1 MKQDKTRKWA
11 DAQLDGRPAEYRWR
25 RLRKFRNSIPY
36 IQRRKVWLMPTRRV
50 LCSNAA
56 NIVER
61 KSWTQS
67 EVCTW
72 QNSIR
77 GQKPAK
83 MHI

>member
-11 DAQLDGRPAEYRWR
+11 DAQLDGRPAECRWR
-25 RLRKFRNSIPY
+25 PMRKFRNSIP
-36 IQRRKVWLMPTRRV
+36 RSKVWLTPAAGV
-50 LCSNAA
+50 PYSNAA